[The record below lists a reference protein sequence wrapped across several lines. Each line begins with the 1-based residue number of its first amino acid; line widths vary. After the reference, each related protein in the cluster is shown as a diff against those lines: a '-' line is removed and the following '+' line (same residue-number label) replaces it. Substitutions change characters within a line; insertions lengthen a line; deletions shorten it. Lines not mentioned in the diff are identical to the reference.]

1 MTAFKIILLNYENK
15 IFPYFCVRFLYMEK
29 LLSYSFSFIAMLL
42 FLLALVIFHPI
53 QWICFNIFGYQAH
66 KKSVDYL
73 NFCLIR
79 IGHLLGTTY
88 KIENRDTIPKGV
100 PIIFVAN
107 HQSLYDII
115 GIIWFLRKFH
125 PKFVSKKE
133 LSKGIPSISY
143 NLRHG
148 GSVVIDRKEPK
159 QAIPAIKSLGEYI
172 ELNNRSAVIFPEGT
186 RSKTGAPKEFASTGL
201 KILCKASPSAIVVPI
216 TINNSWKFVKF
227 GFFPFGLGKRLIFT
241 VHNSLSVKDFEFDE
255 LFEKTQSAIVNSII
269 K

>member
-1 MTAFKIILLNYENK
+1 
-15 IFPYFCVRFLYMEK
+15 MEK
-29 LLSYSFSFIAMLL
+29 LLSYPLSLVAMLL
-42 FLLALVIFHPI
+42 FLAALVIFHPI
-53 QWICFNIFGYQAH
+53 QWVCFNVFGYLAH

-73 NFCLIR
+73 NMCLIR

-88 KIENRDTIPKGV
+88 KFENREFIPKGV
-100 PIIFVAN
+100 PIIFVSN

-133 LSKGIPSISY
+133 LAKGIPSISF

-148 GSVVIDRKEPK
+148 GSVVIDRKDPK

-172 ELNNRSAVIFPEGT
+172 ELNTRSAVIFPEGT
-186 RSKTGAPKEFASTGL
+186 RSKTGVPKEFAATGL
-201 KILCKASPSAIVVPI
+201 KILCKAAPTAIVVPI

-241 VHNSLSVKDFEFDE
+241 VHNPIVVKDFTFEE
-255 LFEKTQSAIVNSII
+255 LFVKTQAAIVNSI